1 MDLNQ
6 FEKRNTTQENIIH
19 GEALGETEAS
29 YARSEM
35 EKIKRK
41 LELKKKQ
48 QKKLKIIFGSFS
60 GVVLVLIIFLAY
72 SQYKLYTLSRD
83 EKVVTEELRVVT
95 ASTTP
100 EEIVAMLGKHIL
112 LPSGNPQIAEVKDV
126 EKLRDQQA
134 FFKNAENGDLI
145 VLYETTIY
153 IYRPSRDIVVA
164 TADVSGLGQAKP

>member
-60 GVVLVLIIFLAY
+60 GVVFVLIIFLVY

-112 LPSGNPQIAEVKDV
+112 LPSGNPQIAEVKDI

>member
-6 FEKRNTTQENIIH
+6 FEKRNSTQEQIIH
-19 GEALGETEAS
+19 GEALGEAEAS
-29 YARSEM
+29 FARGEM
-35 EKIKRK
+35 EKIKHK

-48 QKKLKIIFGSFS
+48 QKKLKLIFGGFVSII
-60 GVVLVLIIFLAY
+60 VLLIFFAGY
-72 SQYKLYTLSRD
+72 SQYKLHTLSQD
-83 EKVVTEELRVVT
+83 EMFVSDGPKVVT

-100 EEIVAMLGKHIL
+100 EEIVAMLGRHIL
-112 LPSGNPQIAEVKDV
+112 LPPGNPQIAEVKDI

-145 VLYETTIY
+145 ILYETTIF

-164 TADVSGLGQAKP
+164 TADISGLGQVKP